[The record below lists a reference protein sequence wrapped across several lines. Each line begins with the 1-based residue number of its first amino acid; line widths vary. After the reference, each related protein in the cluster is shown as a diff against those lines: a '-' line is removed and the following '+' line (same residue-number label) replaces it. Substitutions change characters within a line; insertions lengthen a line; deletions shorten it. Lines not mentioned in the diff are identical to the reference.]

1 MPAAHRWLALCYTVP
16 AEPSRSR
23 VYVWRHLRALC
34 AQTVSSGFAVLPD
47 TPENLSAFETLAA
60 DVRRLKGEAFLLRFD
75 YVDEKDD
82 RAVRERFA
90 RAAAEEQAELL
101 RRCAALVGRL
111 ESGETD
117 RAAVRELKSSL
128 DRFEKSPLRTF
139 SPRGSGEELARAVGE
154 IFGTLRSL
162 PSELSALLRRTTK

>member
-16 AEPSRSR
+16 AEPSRCR

-82 RAVRERFA
+82 RAV
-90 RAAAEEQAELL
+90 EQAELL